1 MHATALKKDW
11 TKGSVGANLWS
22 LSWPIM
28 ITQSLTMIGP
38 FVDQMWVGKL
48 GAASIAGVGVS
59 GMVVQ
64 VVNSVTMGLF
74 GGLRTMVARFIG
86 AGDKDGANH
95 VMQQAFVLGAGFSLF
110 MAAVGLLFAEQALEV
125 FGVEPDVASEG
136 AAYMRIQLIGMVTMS
151 LLSIT
156 ESAMQASG
164 DAMTPMRI
172 NIFYRLVHVV
182 VVPFLIFG
190 WWVFP
195 RLGVSGAAL
204 TNVIAQGMGGILGLW
219 FLFGGHSR
227 LQPTLKNFKLDWST
241 IWRILKIGIPTSITG
256 VQRSLPYVILL
267 SFVAPFGTF
276 ALAGYTVTRK
286 ISNFV
291 MNPASSLGRST
302 GILAGQNLGAGQ
314 PERAERGG
322 WLAVRFYTGA
332 AVIVS
337 VAVWFWAEHIV
348 IIFNSE
354 PGFIAVA
361 ATFLRIQIASY
372 LLYGTVVVLSMC
384 IEGSGDTMPV
394 MLATLI
400 SMWAVQIPL
409 GYFLPR
415 VPNFGAYG
423 AEWAI
428 AGALLARGIFF
439 VIYFHSGRWKRKK
452 V

>member
-1 MHATALKKDW
+1 MRAAALKKDW

-48 GAASIAGVGVS
+48 GAASVAGVGVS

-64 VVNSVTMGLF
+64 VVNSITMGLF
-74 GGLRTMVARFIG
+74 GGLRTMVARSIG
-86 AGDKDGANH
+86 AGDKEGANH
-95 VMQQAFVLGAGFSLF
+95 VMQQAFVLGAGFSVF

-125 FGVEPDVASEG
+125 FGVAPDVASEG

-151 LLSIT
+151 LISIT

-164 DAMTPMRI
+164 DAMNPMRI
-172 NIFYRLVHVV
+172 NIFYRLIHVV
-182 VVPFLIFG
+182 FVPFFIFG

-219 FLFGGHSR
+219 VLFGGHSR
-227 LQPTLKNFKLDWST
+227 LQPTLKNFKLDWSI
-241 IWRILKIGIPTSITG
+241 IWRMLKIGIPTSITG
-256 VQRSLPYVILL
+256 IQRSLPYVILL

-276 ALAGYTVTRK
+276 AVAGYTVTRK

-291 MNPASSLGRST
+291 QNPAASLGRST

-322 WLAVRFYTGA
+322 WLAVRFYTVA
-332 AVIVS
+332 AIIVS
-337 VAVWFWAEHIV
+337 IAVWFWAEQIV
-348 IIFNSE
+348 SIFNTE
-354 PGFIAVA
+354 PGFIGVA

-372 LLYGTVVVLSMC
+372 LLYGTVLVLSMC
-384 IEGSGDTMPV
+384 IEGSGDTMPI

-400 SMWAVQIPL
+400 SMWAIQIPL
-409 GYFLPR
+409 GYLLPR
-415 VPNFGAYG
+415 FTNIGAYG

-428 AGALLARGIFF
+428 AGALFTRGIFF
-439 VIYFHSGRWKRKK
+439 VIYFRSGRWKRKRI
-452 V
+452 

>member
-1 MHATALKKDW
+1 MRTAALKKDW
-11 TKGSVGANLWS
+11 TKGSVGGNLWS

-28 ITQSLTMIGP
+28 ITQSLVMIGP

-48 GAASIAGVGVS
+48 GAASVAGVGVS

-64 VVNSVTMGLF
+64 IVNSVTMGVF
-74 GGLRTMVARFIG
+74 GGLRTMVARSIG
-86 AGDKDGANH
+86 AGDTRGANQ
-95 VMQQAFVLGAGFSLF
+95 VMQQAFVLGAGFSVF
-110 MAAVGLLFAEQALEV
+110 MAALGLLFAEQALEV
-125 FGVEPDVASEG
+125 FGVAPDVAIEG

-172 NIFYRLVHVV
+172 NIFYRILHVV
-182 VVPFLIFG
+182 FVPFLIFG

-204 TNVIAQGMGGILGLW
+204 TNVVAQGLGGILGLW

-227 LQPTLKNFKLDWST
+227 LQPTFKNFRLDWSL
-241 IWRILKIGIPTSITG
+241 IWRMLKIGIPTSITG
-256 VQRSLPYVILL
+256 IQRSLPYLVLL

-276 ALAGYTVTRK
+276 AVAGYTVTRK
-286 ISNFV
+286 IANLV

-302 GILAGQNLGAGQ
+302 GILAAQNLGAGQ
-314 PERAERGG
+314 PERAARGG
-322 WLAVRFYTGA
+322 WLAAGFYTGA
-332 AVIVS
+332 AVVVS
-337 VAVWFWAEHIV
+337 LVVWFWAEQV
-348 IIFNSE
+348 VSIFNTE

-372 LLYGTVVVLSMC
+372 MLYGMVVVLSMC
-384 IEGSGDTMPV
+384 IEGAGDTMPI

-415 VPNFGAYG
+415 FSDLGAYG
-423 AEWAI
+423 VEWAI

-439 VIYFHSGRWKRKK
+439 VTYFRLDRWKRKK